1 MTSIDIVS
9 GFLGA
14 GKTTFIQRLLDE
26 ALKTE
31 KVVLIENEFGE
42 IGIDSGFLK
51 DSGIQIREMN
61 QGCICCSLVG
71 NFEQSLTEV
80 VNTYHPDRIII
91 EPSGVGK
98 LSDIIGAV
106 KSVSEDLEVELH
118 SAVTVVDAKKA
129 KMYSKN
135 FGEFFNNQIEYAG
148 TVVLSRTDIAPEAK
162 VGEAVAI
169 IKTINP
175 RATVI
180 TTPEAELT
188 GEQLVNIISKKY
200 DLAEEML
207 SDVMDRVHEHE
218 HEHEH
223 EDEHDE
229 IETLPNGVQIHHS
242 HSHHHHH
249 HHHDEDGHECCHHHD
264 EDEHEHHHHHDD
276 DDHECCHHH
285 DEDEHEHHHHH
296 DDDDHE
302 CCCHHDEDE
311 HEHHHHHHDDDDHEC
326 CHHHDEDEHEH
337 HHHHHEDGECC
348 CHHHH
353 DADEVF
359 TTWGV
364 ETPHSFDRKKLEQ
377 ILEEMAH
384 SDKYGNVVR
393 CKGMLPTTDKG
404 NWMYFDL
411 VPEQT
416 EIRDGSPDYT
426 GKVVV
431 IGAELN
437 ETALR
442 EAFAGM

>member
-51 DSGIQIREMN
+51 DSGIEIREMN

-80 VNTYHPDRIII
+80 VNTYKPDRIII

-106 KSVSEDLEVELH
+106 KSVSESLDVELH
-118 SAVTVVDAKKA
+118 AAVTVVDAKKA

-148 TVVLSRTDIAPEAK
+148 TVVLSRTDIADEAK
-162 VGEAVAI
+162 VGEAVSI
-169 IKTINP
+169 IKGINE

-180 TTPEAELT
+180 TTPADKLT

-207 SDVMDRVHEHE
+207 QDVMERVHEHE
-218 HEHEH
+218 DHEH

-229 IETLPNGVQIHHS
+229 VETLPNGVQIHHS

-249 HHHDEDGHECCHHHD
+249 HHDEDAHHHD
-264 EDEHEHHHHHDD
+264 HEEHEHEHHHHEDGEECCCHDHDDHEHHHHDHDEHEHHHHEGCSCGHD
-276 DDHECCHHH
+276 
-285 DEDEHEHHHHH
+285 
-296 DDDDHE
+296 
-302 CCCHHDEDE
+302 
-311 HEHHHHHHDDDDHEC
+311 
-326 CHHHDEDEHEH
+326 
-337 HHHHHEDGECC
+337 
-348 CHHHH
+348 H
-353 DADEVF
+353 DADEIF
-359 TTWGV
+359 KTWGV
-364 ETPHSFDRKKLEQ
+364 ETPYPFEKDKLSQ
-377 ILEEMAH
+377 ILEDMAH
-384 SDKYGNVVR
+384 SEKYGKVVR
-393 CKGMLPTTDKG
+393 CKGMLPTKDG
-404 NWMYFDL
+404 EWMYFDL

-416 EIRDGSPDYT
+416 EIRTGSPEYT

-431 IGAELN
+431 IGADLN
-437 ETALR
+437 EHELR

>member
-71 NFEQSLTEV
+71 NFEESLTEV
-80 VNTYHPDRIII
+80 VNTYKPDRIII

-106 KSVSEDLEVELH
+106 KSVSGSLDVELH
-118 SAVTVVDAKKA
+118 AAVTVVDAKKA

-148 TVVLSRTDIAPEAK
+148 TVVLSRTDIASEEK

-169 IKTINP
+169 IKGINKDA
-175 RATVI
+175 RVI

-188 GEQLVNIISKKY
+188 GEQLVNIISQKY
-200 DLAEEML
+200 NLEDEML
-207 SDVMDRVHEHE
+207 SGIMDRVHEHE
-218 HEHEH
+218 HEHEDH
-223 EDEHDE
+223 EEHDE
-229 IETLPNGVQIHHS
+229 VEILPNGVQIHHS
-242 HSHHHHH
+242 HSHHHR
-249 HHHDEDGHECCHHHD
+249 HHDDDHECCHHEHEHHHD
-264 EDEHEHHHHHDD
+264 EDEHECCHHE
-276 DDHECCHHH
+276 HEHHH
-285 DEDEHEHHHHH
+285 DEDEHE
-296 DDDDHE
+296 
-302 CCCHHDEDE
+302 CCHHE
-311 HEHHHHHHDDDDHEC
+311 HE
-326 CHHHDEDEHEH
+326 HHHDEDEHECC
-337 HHHHHEDGECC
+337 HHEHEH
-348 CHHHH
+348 HHHH

-359 TTWGV
+359 KTWGI
-364 ETPHSFDRKKLEQ
+364 ETPHPFDKAKLEQ
-377 ILEEMAH
+377 ILNDMAN
-384 SDKYGNVVR
+384 SDKYGKVVR
-393 CKGMLPTTDKG
+393 CKGMLQTTEKG
-404 NWMYFDL
+404 PWMYFDL

-416 EIRDGSPDYT
+416 DIREGSPDYT

-431 IGAELN
+431 IGADLN
-437 ETALR
+437 EALLR
-442 EAFAGM
+442 QDFVGM